1 MTGIGKGQH
10 ILRVEMYELWSSG
23 ERLTSV
29 SKEVTIDY
37 IPVRREDRL
46 IRVPVIKSAAGAD
59 LAIITDSERSIY
71 REIEKDMKEESVSR
85 RDHW

>member
-1 MTGIGKGQH
+1 MTGIAQGQH
-10 ILRVEMYELWSSG
+10 TLRVEMYELWSSG

-29 SKEVTIDY
+29 SKEVTINY

-46 IRVPVIKSAAGAD
+46 ISIPIIKSIAGAD
-59 LAIITDSERSIY
+59 LAIVTDSEKNIY
-71 REIEKDMKEESVSR
+71 REIEKDMKEESESR